1 MACVDVF
8 QALKMATES
17 LSKDIHRKATH
28 KSVWMNAL
36 PKGTY
41 PLGTGLKQT
50 TFTVENSLPTDDQLP
65 WETIGATGVSGDID
79 MDTTAGLCARTWNDV
94 EWGFSEQEFSPER
107 ISIRGPQ
114 VCQSNLKYRHNVD
127 SFLRAY
133 LEEITKHSKRIL
145 ENKVANEYMKKA
157 RQVTLAGTAAD
168 GSDAEL
174 VDTDVTSLDI
184 DNHAVDNALVDTVPL
199 LQHHLDQLAIKLIES
214 GATEG
219 DSNGWIELGP
229 NGPIF
234 PLVIG
239 MDQSNQLLKGA
250 NVGEIRTDYRESS
263 QANELLKA
271 IGADR
276 VVGNFRHIV
285 VTNPPRF
292 KRKDGPALAGYRRI
306 DENVAL
312 AGGEIT
318 KGSGTKINPLYTS
331 KSQASGNNGIYEAAV
346 VLNPS
351 VMRQLVVPSS
361 TPGSLGFS
369 PENYSGAWEFIT
381 GAYKWGGADTCED
394 PSEVFGRHI
403 GMYEMA
409 FEPIFGDHG
418 ATVLFKRPNLVA

>member
-1 MACVDVF
+1 MACTDVF

-17 LSKDIHRKATH
+17 LGKSVHRKATH
-28 KSVWMNAL
+28 KSVWMNAI
-36 PKGTY
+36 PKGSY
-41 PLGTGLKQT
+41 PLGTGLVQT
-50 TFTVENSLPTDDQLP
+50 TFTVENSLPINDQLA
-65 WETIGATGVSGDID
+65 WEKIGATGVSGDID
-79 MDTTAGLCARTWNDV
+79 MDTTDGLCERTWNDV
-94 EWGFSEQEFSPER
+94 EWGMSEQTFSPER
-107 ISIRGPQ
+107 VAIRGPQ

-133 LEEITKHSKRIL
+133 LEEISKHSKRVL
-145 ENKVANEYMKKA
+145 ENKIANEYMMKA
-157 RQVTLAGTAAD
+157 RQVTLAGTGTSAAL
-168 GSDAEL
+168 A
-174 VDTDVTSLDI
+174 DTAVTSKDLD
-184 DNHAVDNALVDTVPL
+184 NGAVANALDDTMGL
-199 LQHHLDQLAIKLIES
+199 EQNHLDQLAILMIES

-239 MDQSNQLLKGA
+239 MDASNDILKNSA
-250 NVGEIRTDYRESS
+250 VGELRTDYRESS

-292 KRKDGPALAGYRRI
+292 KREGTGYERI

-351 VMRQLVVPSS
+351 VMRQLVVPSA
-361 TPGSLGFS
+361 TPGPLGFS
-369 PENYSGAWEFIT
+369 PEDYSGAWKFVT
-381 GAYKWGGADTCED
+381 GAYKAED
-394 PSEVFGRHI
+394 CSDPLDNFGRHY
-403 GMYEMA
+403 GQYEMA

-418 ATVLFKRPNLVA
+418 ATVVFKRPNLVT

>member
-8 QALKMATES
+8 QALKMSTES

-50 TFTVENSLPTDDQLP
+50 TFTVENSLPTNDQLA
-65 WETIGATGVSGDID
+65 WEKIGATGVSGDID
-79 MDTTAGLCARTWNDV
+79 MDTGDGLCARTWNDV

-157 RQVTLAGTAAD
+157 RQVTLAGSGNSAALADTA
-168 GSDAEL
+168 
-174 VDTDVTSLDI
+174 VTGKDI
-184 DNHAVDNALVDTVPL
+184 DNADVANALDDTTGME
-199 LQHHLDQLAIKLIES
+199 QHHLDQLAVLLIES

-219 DSNGWIELGP
+219 DSNGWVELGP

-239 MDQSNQLLKGA
+239 MEASNDILKNA
-250 NVGEIRTDYRESS
+250 NNSEARADYREAS

-271 IGADR
+271 IGANR
-276 VVGNFRHIV
+276 VGGNFRHIV

-292 KRKDGPALAGYRRI
+292 KREGTGYERI

-312 AGGEIT
+312 SGSEIT

-331 KSQASGNNGIYEAAV
+331 KSQASGNNGIYEGAV

-351 VMRQLVVPSS
+351 VMRQLVVPSA

-418 ATVLFKRPNLVA
+418 ATVVFKRPNLTT